1 MSFKTCQSED
11 DGLRVRISSLGTM
24 AFQFRYRR
32 DKALGTTNLHEFP
45 VSTGVT
51 DAGTVLPVFAVRLNY
66 TAQVITNEQ

>member
-1 MSFKTCQSED
+1 
-11 DGLRVRISSLGTM
+11 M